1 MTKPDTSILQHRLA
15 PYLLLTGMV
24 AVVFGTSLFHGFV
37 WDDHI
42 YLLIKPAYLTFD
54 LRRIFLSLANDL
66 EYLPVR
72 DLSYAVDYA
81 VWGRNPL
88 GFHLTSLVIYTLTVL
103 LVFRLAWRL
112 ARLVDPTDPDEA
124 ARGPALFC
132 AALFAVHPIHAEV
145 ASFITGRNTL
155 LAGLFSVLTCLLFLR
170 FLAEPRRRCAA
181 YTAALICF
189 LLALLSKA
197 ISITLPLILVLT
209 ALYAG
214 RCERRRALLATLP
227 FLALAVG
234 AFFLFRAIAVASF
247 LLPREEAGF
256 TMAGLGAKL
265 VVAMQIPLFYLGK
278 LLVPVGLHPEYN
290 VPFNERL
297 FSPAPL
303 LALFLLVGL
312 AVVAWQLRTRFP
324 LLPVGVGWFLL
335 TLVPVLHLFPTYPVV
350 ADRYAY
356 LPSLGFCLSLA
367 AVGNSTARGR
377 WPRLPAAAA
386 TLTCLALALLGW
398 QQNRLWQSDEL
409 LWRHT
414 IRVSPLSVKAYTNLG
429 RVCFKAGR
437 YEEAFALFDQAR
449 RLAPTD
455 PLYDFHEGF
464 LYYIRGDYPR
474 ALTSFSQA
482 LARDGLS
489 LEALFHTG
497 LTHEALGNRRE
508 AIAFFRKSS
517 QSTRDDFGNFRAMA
531 RQKMQQLGQP

>member
-1 MTKPDTSILQHRLA
+1 MQSRCT

-24 AVVFGTSLFHGFV
+24 AAVFGSSLFHEFV

-42 YLLIKPAYLTFD
+42 YLLIKPAYLEFD
-54 LRRIFLSLANDL
+54 LRRIFLSLANEL

-88 GFHLTSLVIYTLTVL
+88 GFHLTSLLIYALTVL

-112 ARLVDPTDPDEA
+112 ARLADPAVTDEA
-124 ARGPALFC
+124 ARSPALLG

-170 FLAEPRRRCAA
+170 SLAAPRRRGAA
-181 YTAALICF
+181 YTAALLCF

-197 ISITLPLILVLT
+197 ISITLPLILILT
-209 ALYAG
+209 ALYA
-214 RCERRRALLATLP
+214 RKEERRRALLATLP
-227 FLALAVG
+227 FLAMSVG
-234 AFFLFRAIAVASF
+234 AFFLFRAIAMKSF

-265 VVAMQIPLFYLGK
+265 AVAMQIPLFYLGK

-290 VPFNERL
+290 APFNERL
-297 FSPAPL
+297 LSPAPL
-303 LALFLLVGL
+303 LALLLLVGL
-312 AVVAWQLRTRFP
+312 AVAAWLLRGHYP
-324 LLPVGVGWFLL
+324 LLPIGLGWFLL
-335 TLVPVLHLFPTYPVV
+335 ALVPVLHLFPTYPVV

-356 LPSLGFCLSLA
+356 LPSLGFCLALA
-367 AVGNSTARGR
+367 AVANSRGPAR
-377 WPRLPAAAA
+377 WPRLPATAA
-386 TLTCLALALLGW
+386 TVACLALALLGW
-398 QQNRLWQSDEL
+398 QQNRLWRSDEL

-437 YEEAFALFDQAR
+437 YEEAFDMFDQAR
-449 RLAPTD
+449 RLDPAD
-455 PLYDFHEGF
+455 PLYDFHQGF
-464 LYYIRGDYPR
+464 LHYIRSDYHQ
-474 ALTSFSQA
+474 ALASFRQA
-482 LARDGLS
+482 LARDSLS
-489 LEALFHTG
+489 LEALFHAG
-497 LTHEALGNRRE
+497 LVHEALGDRDE
-508 AIAFFRKSS
+508 AITLFRKAG
-517 QSTRDDFGNFRAMA
+517 QSNRDDFGEFRAMA
-531 RQKMQQLGQP
+531 LQHLRQLERQ